1 MRDLQNALS
10 IFHLRNV
17 GVPCN
22 VGGALPNSGFSLSTP
37 SPAFFHCSSLT
48 ADTILSS
55 KLYIFPGLA
64 SVPFHAFIVASFCK
78 LRHKKRPPTRIL
90 MYSLGSLLYVALD
103 VLPSS
108 ILFTGT
114 TPFFPVDPSLNYP
127 PQPHPHSNTHTL
139 MSPSTPPLPN
149 RFSVRLRDGRMHG
162 RAFSLQN
169 ISLQHFHS
177 DVDVLLSSSA
187 NCKIGR
193 GH

>member
-17 GVPCN
+17 GVPYN

-48 ADTILSS
+48 ADTMLSS

-78 LRHKKRPPTRIL
+78 LQRNKRPPTRVL

-103 VLPSS
+103 VLPST
-108 ILFTGT
+108 ILFTGI
-114 TPFFPVDPSLNYP
+114 TPFFPVNPSLNYP
-127 PQPHPHSNTHTL
+127 PHPR
-139 MSPSTPPLPN
+139 PPLQHARTHVSLDPPPPN
-149 RFSVRLRDGRMHG
+149 RFSVRL
-162 RAFSLQN
+162 
-169 ISLQHFHS
+169 
-177 DVDVLLSSSA
+177 
-187 NCKIGR
+187 
-193 GH
+193 

>member
-17 GVPCN
+17 GVPYN

-48 ADTILSS
+48 ADTMLSS

-78 LRHKKRPPTRIL
+78 LQCKKRPPTRIL

-103 VLPSS
+103 VLPST

-114 TPFFPVDPSLNYP
+114 TPFFPVNPSLNNTLP
-127 PQPHPHSNTHTL
+127 PHTPIRTHSYLPRSLLLPTDLSCACETEEC
-139 MSPSTPPLPN
+139 MGDPLACKIS
-149 RFSVRLRDGRMHG
+149 RFSIFILMLG
-162 RAFSLQN
+162 FFFFLCY
-169 ISLQHFHS
+169 
-177 DVDVLLSSSA
+177 LSSL
-187 NCKIGR
+187 CG
-193 GH
+193 